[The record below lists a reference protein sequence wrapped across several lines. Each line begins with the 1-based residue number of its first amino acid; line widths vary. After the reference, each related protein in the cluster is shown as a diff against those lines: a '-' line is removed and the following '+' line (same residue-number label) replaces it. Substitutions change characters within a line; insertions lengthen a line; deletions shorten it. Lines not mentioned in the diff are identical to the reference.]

1 MAIETTIKSI
11 KQNGGEKLL
20 KRDQALIREALEET
34 EFEYDDFIWV
44 TKDDGVDIMYW
55 ITYNLDTVFSAQLLL
70 PLVEKELE
78 LKADGLND
86 NRVRNLTD
94 EALVDILFDL
104 RFAKGTGNEDMY
116 HRMLSKNGFI
126 VFDASVQIERI
137 CHTVKTEME
146 FRMQE

>member
-1 MAIETTIKSI
+1 MAIETTIESI

-20 KRDQALIREALEET
+20 KRDHVLIREALEET

-78 LKADGLND
+78 LKADGYND
-86 NRVRNLTD
+86 QRVRNLGD

-104 RFAKGTGNEDMY
+104 RFAKGTGNQDMY
-116 HRMLSKNGFI
+116 HRMLTKNGFI
-126 VFDASVQIERI
+126 VFDPSVQIERI
-137 CHTVKTEME
+137 CHTIRIEME
-146 FRMQE
+146 YRMK